1 MFEFLFLRFVN
12 VAGPPLGLPARS
24 RQMIQPAI
32 ENKYRLNMQVSAR
45 AMGSSDCSFRDRAT
59 VRRARLSGYSTGEL
73 RWPARIAGCDPRP
86 RRAAAAL
93 KSPSQIRDLTV

>member
-59 VRRARLSGYSTGEL
+59 VRRVRLSGYSTGEL
-73 RWPARIAGCDPRP
+73 RWLA
-86 RRAAAAL
+86 
-93 KSPSQIRDLTV
+93 

>member
-1 MFEFLFLRFVN
+1 MLRVRRF
-12 VAGPPLGLPARS
+12 GLPARS

-32 ENKYRLNMQVSAR
+32 ENKYRFNMQVSLR

-73 RWPARIAGCDPRP
+73 RWPA
-86 RRAAAAL
+86 
-93 KSPSQIRDLTV
+93 